1 MAHGASD
8 APPEADAVHASL
20 PSPEELSAVLA
31 GRFMLKAAE
40 VTQLQLKYGLTAA
53 QLLTAFIPAAAA
65 LARPPIS
72 NYSVG
77 AVGLGVSGAVYI
89 GVNLEFPGLPLNNSV
104 HAEQSLVANA
114 AWHGEAALER
124 LAVSAAPCG
133 HCRQFYSELACAE
146 TVRIS
151 FGEPPVEYGL
161 PDLLPQ

>member
-77 AVGLGVSGAVYI
+77 C
-89 GVNLEFPGLPLNNSV
+89 EPLAGPSV
-104 HAEQSLVANA
+104 HALIQLMTFA
-114 AWHGEAALER
+114 EA
-124 LAVSAAPCG
+124 P
-133 HCRQFYSELACAE
+133 
-146 TVRIS
+146 T
-151 FGEPPVEYGL
+151 
-161 PDLLPQ
+161 